1 MKSFILTSL
10 LFCFSQISFLYS
22 QQLPTLECR
31 TLAGMESNFPSFGS
45 NELKVILITL
55 DSKNQKVAESWVNP
69 LVQKFIRRSGMM
81 DMMFEARLYSLSCL
95 SNAEYLKLNAAD
107 KSIIKDFPEELK
119 EVSFFSKASS
129 KELKTKIG
137 GKSSVK
143 VIVVGEDNELLGFVE
158 GEFTEEKM
166 EVLEELITEF

>member
-31 TLAGMESNFPSFGS
+31 TLAGMESNFPSFRS

-95 SNAEYLKLNAAD
+95 SNEEYLKLNAAD

-143 VIVVGEDNELLGFVE
+143 VIVVREDNELLGFVE